1 MNTESP
7 PIHES
12 IPPIRQSTQIESNV
26 SGFFSN
32 NNNLL
37 IFILCSI
44 ILLMLL
50 NNSVVYFLQNIFTSI
65 YNLFLNVLK
74 LFGYATGT
82 AINVSADV
90 AGDVARA
97 GIDISEGT
105 LHSIG
110 NLLENK
116 PSGTT
121 HPPPTQPPPPPT
133 HPPPPPTP
141 PPSHENKLNNAINT
155 SSQKESHPE
164 PDKTDN
170 PIQNPISTNKQNW
183 CLVGEYKGTRSCIEI
198 DQYDKCLSGQVFP
211 SQTMCLNPTLSKK

>member
-1 MNTESP
+1 MNTESTN
-7 PIHES
+7 ITET
-12 IPPIRQSTQIESNV
+12 IQPIRQSSQIEPNV

-50 NNSVVYFLQNIFTSI
+50 NNSVVYFLQNIFASL

-82 AINVSADV
+82 AIHVSADV

-116 PSGTT
+116 PSSSG
-121 HPPPTQPPPPPT
+121 HPSVQLPPPTPLQQ
-133 HPPPPPTP
+133 P
-141 PPSHENKLNNAINT
+141 PPSHENKLNTAINT
-155 SSQKESHPE
+155 STQKESHPE
-164 PDKTDN
+164 PDKTEN
-170 PIQNPISTNKQNW
+170 PIQNPISTSKQNW
-183 CLVGEYKGTRSCIEI
+183 CLVGEYKGVRSCIEI

-211 SQTMCLNPTLSKK
+211 SQTICLNPTLSKNK